1 MPKKTLRMSSGPSN
15 SDWNDGTF
23 YKVVRLRTGEMLLCT
38 LDADV
43 KSVASE
49 THLTLNHPVHAVPDG
64 SSKEVDGGGIV
75 MMGYKL
81 KNWMDACLDDSYTID
96 TNMVLTIGN
105 MTTRIKVQYS
115 EFIKIMKHVDA
126 NVQRQAED
134 IEREGALTGLLLSLS
149 TKGEFHV
156 VKGDYQILDGEHAF
170 VPEEIHDQKSTA
182 LREEQRIPPSPEG
195 PRDSSTESQTS

>member
-96 TNMVLTIGN
+96 TNMALTIGN

-156 VKGDYQILDGEHAF
+156 V
-170 VPEEIHDQKSTA
+170 
-182 LREEQRIPPSPEG
+182 
-195 PRDSSTESQTS
+195 